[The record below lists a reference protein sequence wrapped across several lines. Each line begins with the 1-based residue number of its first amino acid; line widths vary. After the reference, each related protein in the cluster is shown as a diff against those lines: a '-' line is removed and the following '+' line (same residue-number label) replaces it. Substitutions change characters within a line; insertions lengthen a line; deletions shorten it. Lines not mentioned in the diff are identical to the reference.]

1 MPLKLNSSGGGSV
14 TLDTPST
21 ASTFTLT
28 VPAITGTAVVTGS
41 SATVSQA
48 MLAAGVAGNGPA
60 FSVYRSTNQTGV
72 SSTTYTKVQLNTETF
87 DTNSN
92 FDPTTNYR
100 FIPTVAGY
108 YQINGSLSVEASS
121 SVSRFFCT
129 LYKNGSEVYRGTD
142 VNATGFQSVV
152 GGVVYMNGSTD
163 YIELYGWVTGTGIV
177 FYGQASSTYLTG
189 CLVRAA

>member
-48 MLAAGVAGNGPA
+48 MLAANVAGNGPA

-72 SSTTYTKVQLNTETF
+72 SNNTFVKVQLNTETF

-92 FDPTTNYR
+92 FDPSTNYR
-100 FIPTVAGY
+100 FTPTVAGY
-108 YQINGSLSVEASS
+108 YQINGSVSFETSS
-121 SVSRFFCT
+121 SLSRIFCSI
-129 LYKNGSEVYRGTD
+129 YKNGSEAYRGTD
-142 VNATGFQSVV
+142 INATGIQVVV
-152 GGVVYMNGSTD
+152 GGLVYLNGSTD
-163 YIELYGWVTGTGIV
+163 YVELYGWATGTGIL
-177 FYGQASSTYLTG
+177 FYGQAQSTYLTG

>member
-1 MPLKLNSSGGGSV
+1 MSTLKTINVQHPSSSTTNIVLNNTGGV
-14 TLDTPST
+14 AVPS
-21 ASTFTLT
+21 LT
-28 VPAITGTAVVTGS
+28 VNSVPV
-41 SATVSQA
+41 
-48 MLAAGVAGNGPA
+48 LAGPA
-60 FSVYRSTNQTGV
+60 FSAYRSGNQTGV
-72 SSTTYTKVQLNTETF
+72 SSTTYTKVQINTESF

-100 FIPTVAGY
+100 FTPTVAGY

-129 LYKNGSEVYRGTD
+129 LYKNGNEVYRGTD

-177 FYGQASSTYLTG
+177 FYGQPASTYLTG

>member
-1 MPLKLNSSGGGSV
+1 MSIVLNSAGGGSI
-14 TLDTPST
+14 TLNEPNT
-21 ASTFTLT
+21 ASNRVLELPNNSGTL
-28 VPAITGTAVVTGS
+28 ISTGS
-41 SATVSQA
+41 TF
-48 MLAAGVAGNGPA
+48 AGNGPA
-60 FSVYRSTNQTGV
+60 FSAYRSGNQTGV
-72 SSTTYTKVQLNTETF
+72 SSTTYTKVQINTESF

-100 FIPTVAGY
+100 FTPTVAGY

-129 LYKNGSEVYRGTD
+129 IYKNGNEAYRGTD

-152 GGVVYMNGSTD
+152 GGVLYMNGSTD

-177 FYGQASSTYLTG
+177 FYGQPTSTYLTG

>member
-1 MPLKLNSSGGGSV
+1 MSIKLISTLGGSV
-14 TLDTPST
+14 TLNEPTT
-21 ASTFTLT
+21 ASDYTLT
-28 VPAITGTAVVTGS
+28 FPAQTGQVG
-41 SATVSQA
+41 
-48 MLAAGVAGNGPA
+48 LDGPA

-100 FIPTVAGY
+100 FTPTVAGY

-152 GGVVYMNGSTD
+152 GGVLFLNGSTD
-163 YIELYGWVTGTGIV
+163 YVELYGWVTGTGIV
-177 FYGQASSTYLTG
+177 FYGQAASTYLTG